1 MIKLHMIK
9 RRCIRYESKK
19 RYLIIW
25 VFVYLLVLS
34 ACNKSSRIA
43 VTEES
48 ISAKNDFY
56 YTIST
61 NKDLTYSYK
70 ITAKNGNILF
80 FDDNSQREP
89 HIDQVNTNIFSV
101 TIQTGTGRSTNWA
114 VFCDVENGKTSQT
127 YRYVLGAQD
136 N

>member
-1 MIKLHMIK
+1 MKA
-9 RRCIRYESKK
+9 KK
-19 RYLIIW
+19 RYLIIL

-61 NKDLTYSYK
+61 NEDLTYSYK
-70 ITAKNGNILF
+70 ITAKKWKY
-80 FDDNSQREP
+80 
-89 HIDQVNTNIFSV
+89 SV
-101 TIQTGTGRSTNWA
+101 FR
-114 VFCDVENGKTSQT
+114 
-127 YRYVLGAQD
+127 
-136 N
+136 